1 MSIVLKLYRVY
12 NVVMTNLLTRLFFNA
27 IGLFVIAQYV
37 PGIKVTGFYPA
48 LISAFVLGLLN
59 VFIRPILLI
68 LTLPITVVTL
78 GLFAFIVN
86 ASLFYFAASFIEG
99 FYVENF
105 GYALLGSLFMSV
117 ISTIG
122 NRWISG
128 KK

>member
-1 MSIVLKLYRVY
+1 MSIEIKTYRAY

-27 IGLFVIAQYV
+27 IGLFLIAQYV
-37 PGIKVTGFYPA
+37 PGIHVTGFYPA

-59 VFIRPILLI
+59 VFIRPILLV
-68 LTLPITVVTL
+68 LTLPVTIVTL
-78 GLFAFIVN
+78 GLFAFIIN

-99 FYVENF
+99 FDVDSF
-105 GYALLGSLFMSV
+105 ASALLGSLFMSV
-117 ISTIG
+117 ISAIG